1 MFRGSSSEVE
11 CSGAQSGYSGG
22 CSRRFDSEPWAV
34 MGAGEK
40 SESVAGGFGGRVLQE
55 PELPAGRAASPGS
68 LFCIVFESHFLVLI
82 QKVPSWVRR

>member
-1 MFRGSSSEVE
+1 
-11 CSGAQSGYSGG
+11 
-22 CSRRFDSEPWAV
+22 

-40 SESVAGGFGGRVLQE
+40 SESAAGGFGGRVLQE
-55 PELPAGRAASPGS
+55 PELPAGRAASPGT